1 MRPTQSILL
10 SLSLFLLLSG
20 CHNRLQAQGQKTDP
34 APKKHSSAGFCMYSS
49 VTGPVDTP
57 FMIAVWR
64 GNIQS
69 VNELIA
75 SEGELNMGFASSCDD
90 NAGLST
96 TPLLNAIGGRHPEM
110 VELLLK
116 HGANPLFSPVPDAY
130 PLAAA
135 ASLGNVLIVRLLL
148 KYGATVDHRNSEGET
163 ALTIA
168 AQRPNTMA
176 VITELAAAHA
186 DIHAVNNFGHNAL
199 MLAAW
204 KHLPENVKLLSELGI
219 EPCLKDKEGKTALDM
234 AVSYRYDE
242 PGRREVISFLQ
253 AKCGG

>member
-1 MRPTQSILL
+1 MRPTLL
-10 SLSLFLLLSG
+10 FSLFLFLLLSG
-20 CHNRLQAQGQKTDP
+20 CHNHLQAQDQRTDP

-57 FMIAVWR
+57 FMTAVWR
-64 GNIQS
+64 GNIQN

-75 SEGELNMGFASSCDD
+75 SEGNLNKVVAISCDD
-90 NAGLST
+90 NAT
-96 TPLLNAIGGRHPEM
+96 TPLLNAIEGRYPEM

-148 KYGATVDHRNSEGET
+148 KYGAPVDYRNSDGET

-176 VITELAAAHA
+176 VIKELVAAHA
-186 DIHAVNNFGHNAL
+186 DIHAVNDFGDNAL

-204 KHLPENVKLLSELGI
+204 KHLPENVKLLSELEI
-219 EPCLKDKEGKTALDM
+219 EPCLKNKESKTALDM

-242 PGRREVISFLQ
+242 PGRREVISFFA
-253 AKCGG
+253 AKMRRLGG